1 VSKAKSHTLDWET
14 LGRRLR
20 TARKQFGWTL
30 AEVAQRSGVSST
42 TISRAE
48 RGQLALG
55 YENFSALAR
64 VLGMGKDMAVMFSEE
79 GSEVGQLQGPVVT
92 RKDEGMTYRGLAFS
106 YRFLA
111 TQAVGKQ
118 MIPTLSTVHARRV
131 NGPEDFASHEGEE
144 FVYVLSG
151 AIEVQ
156 FVDGKRVSLE
166 AGDALYFDSR
176 VGHAYICTSRKLARI
191 VGVCTREST
200 LMASAR
206 AGAGQGPGPES
217 TPAPP
222 AASTPGPQPR
232 ATRGK
237 RRERL

>member
-1 VSKAKSHTLDWET
+1 MTNGGVSRTVSKSKSHTLDWET

-30 AEVAQRSGVSST
+30 SEVAQRSGVSST

-64 VLGMGKDMAVMFSEE
+64 VLGMGMDMAVMFSEE
-79 GSEVGQLQGPVVT
+79 GSEVGQLQGPIVT

-118 MIPTLSTVHARRV
+118 MIPTLSTVHARGIS
-131 NGPEDFASHEGEE
+131 GPQDYARHDGEE
-144 FVYVLSG
+144 FVYVINGS
-151 AIEVQ
+151 IEVH
-156 FVDGKRVSLE
+156 FENGECISLS
-166 AGDALYFDSR
+166 AGDSLYFDSR
-176 VGHAYICTSRKLARI
+176 IGHAYVCTSRRLARI
-191 VGVCTREST
+191 VGVCTQEST

-206 AGAGQGPGPES
+206 AGADPH
-217 TPAPP
+217 
-222 AASTPGPQPR
+222 AAQR
-232 ATRGK
+232 AGG
-237 RRERL
+237 

>member
-1 VSKAKSHTLDWET
+1 MSKSKSQTLDWAT

-30 AEVAQRSGVSST
+30 TEVAQRSGVSST

-64 VLGMGKDMAVMFSEE
+64 VLGMGMDMAAMFSEDD
-79 GSEVGQLQGPVVT
+79 SQVGQLQGPIVT

-118 MIPTLSTVHARRV
+118 MIPTLSTVHARRI
-131 NGPEDFASHEGEE
+131 NGAQDYARHDGEE
-144 FVYVLSG
+144 FVYVINGS
-151 AIEVQ
+151 IEVY
-156 FVDGKRVSLE
+156 FENGNCLALS
-166 AGDALYFDSR
+166 AGDSLYFDSR
-176 VGHAYICTSRKLARI
+176 IGHAYVCTSRRLARI

-200 LMASAR
+200 LMAAAR
-206 AGAGQGPGPES
+206 AGAQQS
-217 TPAPP
+217 
-222 AASTPGPQPR
+222 ASP
-232 ATRGK
+232 
-237 RRERL
+237 

>member
-1 VSKAKSHTLDWET
+1 MAKGGVSRTVSKVKSQTLDWET

-30 AEVAQRSGVSST
+30 AEVAQRSGVSTT

-64 VLGMGKDMAVMFSEE
+64 VLGMGMDMAVMFSEE

-118 MIPTLSTVHARRV
+118 MIPTLSTVHARHI
-131 NGPEDFASHEGEE
+131 NGPEDYASHDGEE
-144 FVYVLSG
+144 FVYVLNG
-151 AIEVQ
+151 AIDVH
-156 FVDGKRVSLE
+156 FKDGRQVSLT
-166 AGDALYFDSR
+166 AGDSLYFDSR
-176 VGHAYICTSRKLARI
+176 VGHAYVCTSRKLARI

-206 AGAGQGPGPES
+206 AGAEQAAA
-217 TPAPP
+217 PAS
-222 AASTPGPQPR
+222 AVQSR
-232 ATRGK
+232 K
-237 RRERL
+237 RRERP

>member
-1 VSKAKSHTLDWET
+1 MANGGVSHTVSKAKSHTLDWET

-64 VLGMGKDMAVMFSEE
+64 VLGMGMDMAVMFSEE
-79 GSEVGQLQGPVVT
+79 GSEVGRLQGPVVT

-118 MIPTLSTVHARRV
+118 MIPVLSTVHARRIH
-131 NGPEDFASHEGEE
+131 GPEDYASHEGEE
-144 FVYVLSG
+144 FVYVISG
-151 AIEVQ
+151 AIDVH
-156 FVDGKRVSLE
+156 FADGKHVSLE
-166 AGDALYFDSR
+166 AGDSLYFDSR
-176 VGHAYICTSRKLARI
+176 VGHAYVCTSRKLAHV

-206 AGAGQGPGPES
+206 AGAEQA
-217 TPAPP
+217 APDAP
-222 AASTPGPQPR
+222 VVA
-232 ATRGK
+232 RGK
-237 RRERL
+237 GRRRS